1 MVFGPLASP
10 LTSLD
15 AVNTS
20 NERFRDIMLGKHKNN
35 LPPTGAYLWIDVR
48 DVALAHVRA
57 AELPQAAGKRLLITA
72 GHFSNREIADIIGEE
87 FPELREKIPG
97 KEVAGDFD
105 PEGR

>member
-1 MVFGPLASP
+1 
-10 LTSLD
+10 
-15 AVNTS
+15 
-20 NERFRDIMLGKHKNN
+20 
-35 LPPTGAYLWIDVR
+35 
-48 DVALAHVRA
+48 
-57 AELPQAAGKRLLITA
+57 LPQAAGKRLLITA